1 MGAHERQHPPTTT
14 PRARTTGW
22 RGVRALLQ
30 GSILGAALSGA
41 AVLGTG
47 GVGYY
52 EEALPTTLNPL
63 FARTMVD
70 RRSQELVFDRLYFR
84 SAITSAL
91 KSRLV
96 ENAEKLDGGK
106 KLKLT
111 VKKGIKWHDGQPFVG
126 TDICFTVNA
135 LLDPGTPSLLGK
147 QYREVLVGCQ
157 GDKSTAT
164 VEFTKPYH
172 NPEERL
178 SFRVLPAHKFSSTA
192 ISPDDEFGARPVGT
206 GPMKGSRGRSET
218 RFDAFQNAHHNPKIP
233 TMQLAE
239 GGDPIVQIKT
249 LLNGNVQ
256 GIIAVPPPRR
266 PEVRA
271 SDDVAVKSY
280 DLRSWWFMALNTKK
294 PHLADKRIRQALN
307 VTIDRTQLRQLTMGI
322 KPTDP
327 LPACQFISGPF
338 IPSSPYYN
346 RSVEP
351 EETANRNKAK
361 ELMTAAGATL
371 EHDLWL
377 YKGKAINLKIGMR
390 ASLDVEAK
398 DLLNQLGNQLQAGGF
413 QRHVDKISDNDWTNK
428 VITGRM
434 GDEWDVLIG
443 KWSFGVVEDVNP
455 MFETRQGGRGSLNI
469 FNYSDPKVDGYVNAF
484 DEAVTD
490 TEAQD
495 AYHDLHEYLAQDL
508 PYIFLWKLDT
518 KSAWRNS
525 VRGNTIAP
533 YHYFTEFDS
542 WSFSG

>member
-1 MGAHERQHPPTTT
+1 MGAPERHGQGSL
-14 PRARTTGW
+14 RAM
-22 RGVRALLQ
+22 LQ
-30 GSILGAALSGA
+30 GGLLGAALVGSAFLGA
-41 AVLGTG
+41 GS
-47 GVGYY
+47 VGYY

-63 FARTMVD
+63 FAQTMVD

-91 KSRLV
+91 KSRV
-96 ENAEKLDGGK
+96 VDNAEKLEGGK

-111 VKKGIKWHDGQPFVG
+111 VKKGVKWHDGEPFKG

-135 LLDPGTPSLLGK
+135 LLDKNTPSLLGK
-147 QYREVLVGCQ
+147 QYREVLVGCT
-157 GDKSTAT
+157 GDKATAT
-164 VEFTKPYH
+164 VEFSRAYH

-178 SFRVLPAHKFSSTA
+178 SFRVIPEHKFTGTT
-192 ISPDDEFGARPVGT
+192 ILPDDAFGSRPIGT
-206 GPMKGSRGRSET
+206 GPMKGTRGRTEA
-218 RFDAFQNAHHNPKIP
+218 RFEAYPNAHHAPKISVL
-233 TMQLAE
+233 QLAE
-239 GGDPIVQIKT
+239 GGDPIIQART
-249 LLNGNVQ
+249 LLGGGVH

-271 SDDVAVKSY
+271 SDDVALKSY
-280 DLRSWWFMALNTKK
+280 DLRSWWFMALNTDK
-294 PHLADKRIRQALN
+294 PHLADPKIRQALD
-307 VTIDRTQLRQLTMGI
+307 VTIDRTQLRELTMGI

-346 RSVEP
+346 RGVEP
-351 EETANRNKAK
+351 NETADRNKAK
-361 ELMTAAGATL
+361 QLMQAAGATL

-377 YKGKAINLKIGMR
+377 YKGKPVNLKIGMR

-398 DLLNQLGNQLQAGGF
+398 DLLNQLGNQLQKGGF
-413 QRHVDKISDNDWTNK
+413 QRHVEKISDADWTNK

-455 MFETRQGGRGSLNI
+455 MFQTRAGGKGALNI
-469 FNYSDPKVDGYVNAF
+469 FNYSNPKVDGLLEKY
-484 DEAVTD
+484 DRAVTD

-495 AYHDLHEYLAQDL
+495 AYHELHAFLSEDL

-518 KSAWRNS
+518 KSAWRNQ
-525 VRGNTIAP
+525 VRGNTITP